1 MFNLVAP
8 LILLSTDLN
17 EFAVSSSW
25 TAELVAQVIP
35 GTGLRKERPSVIPT
49 SEISKPQETVNTI
62 IPVALPINAMVW
74 LKAGGVTTGQ
84 VKGFDAKQQS
94 LTLGKESIQLAQI
107 GKVTFDGKALA
118 YQSDGT
124 RVIRG
129 PDTAKAEQSVWTDVL
144 LSAFQ
149 LKDPKLG
156 QALVN
161 LAGII
166 EPKQLRG
173 IQSVAKNSVYLVDEI
188 QFQPTGTMTILV
200 TPADR

>member
-1 MFNLVAP
+1 MFNLIAP

-17 EFAVSSSW
+17 EFSVSSLW
-25 TAELVAQVIP
+25 TGELVAQIIP

-49 SEISKPQETVNTI
+49 SDISKSQETVNTI
-62 IPVALPINAMVW
+62 IPVSLPINATVS

-94 LTLGKESIQLAQI
+94 LTLGEESIQFSQI
-107 GKVTFDGKALA
+107 KKVLFDHKALA
-118 YQSDGT
+118 YYSDGKI
-124 RVIRG
+124 VIRG
-129 PDTAKAEQSVWTDVL
+129 EDTAKAEQSIWQNVL

-156 QALVN
+156 QAQIN
-161 LAGII
+161 LAGILKPLELKSI
-166 EPKQLRG
+166 R
-173 IQSVAKNSVYLVDEI
+173 SVAKNSVYLVDEI

-200 TPADR
+200 TPADP